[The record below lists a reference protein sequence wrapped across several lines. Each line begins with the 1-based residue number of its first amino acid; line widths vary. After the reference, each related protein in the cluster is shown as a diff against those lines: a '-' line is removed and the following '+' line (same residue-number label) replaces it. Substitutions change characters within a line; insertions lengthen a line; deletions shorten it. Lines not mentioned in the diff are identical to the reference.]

1 MYSMPRNWTDRQI
14 QRLIGPDVEHPLA
27 TTERRVA
34 WENADLRLECNVVR
48 NTATLED
55 QLAVR
60 ITPAVDPYYGAVV
73 VPLDRDRR
81 VTLIGHYRYPIG
93 RWSIE
98 FPRFAFNSTESGW
111 KEAAEADLTRMTGL
125 VAARI
130 RLLGAIQIDPALV
143 STSTVVLLAEDC
155 TAERAAT
162 KPKPTKAD
170 GAGNADASKPGGLI
184 AGSIVV
190 PLDELSRL
198 VARGDVACGV
208 TLAALALYRSIRR

>member
-1 MYSMPRNWTDRQI
+1 MYSMPRNWTERQI
-14 QRLIGPDVEHPLA
+14 QRLVGPDVEHPLA

-73 VPLDRDRR
+73 VPLDREGR
-81 VTLIGHYRYPIG
+81 VILIGHYRYPIG

-98 FPRFAFNSTESGW
+98 FPRFAFNSSEAGW
-111 KEAAEADLTRMTGL
+111 KEAAAADLARMTGL
-125 VAARI
+125 AADRM

-143 STSTVVLLAEDC
+143 STSTVVLLAEGC
-155 TAERAAT
+155 AQEGAGASESEA
-162 KPKPTKAD
+162 PKP
-170 GAGNADASKPGGLI
+170 GRLI

-190 PLDELSRL
+190 SPDELSRL
-198 VARGDVACGV
+198 VSRGDVACGV